1 MSSGFSQN
9 MLMVLEMQLYT
20 PLARFHVKGS
30 QGQLW
35 TEVNLDVNNLN
46 LKVNQASTLELN
58 KERR

>member
-1 MSSGFSQN
+1 
-9 MLMVLEMQLYT
+9 MLMVCEMQVYT
-20 PLARFHVKGS
+20 PLARFQVKGS
-30 QGQLW
+30 QGQFW

>member
-1 MSSGFSQN
+1 
-9 MLMVLEMQLYT
+9 MLMVRAMQFYT
-20 PLARFHVKGS
+20 PLVHFQVKGS

>member
-1 MSSGFSQN
+1 MSSGFGQN
-9 MLMVLEMQLYT
+9 MLMVRAMQFYT
-20 PLARFHVKGS
+20 PLVHFQVKGS